1 MVTGCRFIY
10 YVNVAIKMGEA
21 KRRGSFEQRM
31 QNPKG
36 KRTVNLT
43 ATDREELNKI
53 VKDELLKY
61 REQLFKMGIP
71 Q

>member
-1 MVTGCRFIY
+1 
-10 YVNVAIKMGEA
+10 MGEA

-36 KRTVNLT
+36 KKKLS
-43 ATDREELNKI
+43 AIDRIELNKI